1 MTNGMDQ
8 NEIDRRTKNLLDLFK
23 RNFIESKSD
32 DFVSDALANMIVCN
46 SVYAKIFE
54 GYLVLSEKRNIPQEM
69 TDGFFK
75 WVSDQL
81 DELKIKLGEKYQKI
95 DMR

>member
-1 MTNGMDQ
+1 
-8 NEIDRRTKNLLDLFK
+8 
-23 RNFIESKSD
+23 
-32 DFVSDALANMIVCN
+32 
-46 SVYAKIFE
+46 
-54 GYLVLSEKRNIPQEM
+54 M

-81 DELKIKLGEKYQKI
+81 DELKIKLSEKYQKI